1 MSYTHGH
8 GSGLN
13 HKTTEVN
20 STTEVAVV
28 AGKITVN
35 RKFCWM
41 LGTIL
46 IIPQQKYLNI
56 CKTGCVHIPSH
67 TIFRNAITLA
77 FRNPKNYVQ
86 FSRFWEKIWFMQQE
100 FIAIFWC
107 TKSRNYKKCPF
118 IEICSQYLP
127 LISGCES
134 GFIDAR
140 KLVFPGFGLSYP
152 RIFLISSLVQQ
163 QVQLPSYRHEIKL
176 FTGAA
181 NFQFI
186 IIYFQSLLI
195 VSSLLIVLVSFQS
208 FYYFFMTFK
217 IQRFYR

>member
-13 HKTTEVN
+13 HNTMEVN

-67 TIFRNAITLA
+67 TIFRNDITLA
-77 FRNPKNYVQ
+77 VRNPKNYICAVLQ
-86 FSRFWEKIWFMQQE
+86 ILRKDLVYATGVYCDILTYKIAKLQE
-100 FIAIFWC
+100 MPIYW
-107 TKSRNYKKCPF
+107 NM
-118 IEICSQYLP
+118 
-127 LISGCES
+127 
-134 GFIDAR
+134 
-140 KLVFPGFGLSYP
+140 
-152 RIFLISSLVQQ
+152 
-163 QVQLPSYRHEIKL
+163 
-176 FTGAA
+176 
-181 NFQFI
+181 FI
-186 IIYFQSLLI
+186 ILAHNIGLWIRIHRS
-195 VSSLLIVLVSFQS
+195 
-208 FYYFFMTFK
+208 
-217 IQRFYR
+217 